1 MTHDPRFP
9 LEDFEEEPI
18 EVEVA
23 ANPRAIIEVSFDRDQ
38 IRELGREQRDTGV
51 LPTTFIREYTL
62 EAIRAKRRE
71 REQGQAEVA
80 D

>member
-1 MTHDPRFP
+1 MTHDLRFP
-9 LEDFEEEPI
+9 LEDFEDEPI

-23 ANPRAIIEVSFDRDQ
+23 PDPRAIVEVAFSRDQ
-38 IRELGREQRDTGV
+38 VRELGQEQRDTGV
-51 LPTTFIREYTL
+51 LPTTFIRDYTL
-62 EAIRAKRRE
+62 EAIRAKRRN

>member
-9 LEDFEEEPI
+9 LEDFEDEPI

-23 ANPRAIIEVSFDRDQ
+23 DNPGALIEVRFSREEV
-38 IRELGREQRDTGV
+38 RELCEEERATDTSLIQLVHDLALAG
-51 LPTTFIREYTL
+51 
-62 EAIRAKRRE
+62 IRANRRQ
-71 REQGQAEVA
+71 REIGQAEVA

>member
-1 MTHDPRFP
+1 MTHDLRFP
-9 LEDFEEEPI
+9 LEDFEDEPI

-23 ANPRAIIEVSFDRDQ
+23 ADPRAIVEVAFSRDQ
-38 IRELGREQRDTGV
+38 VRELGQEQRDTGV
-51 LPTTFIREYTL
+51 LPTTFIRDYTL
-62 EAIRAKRRE
+62 EAIRAKRRN

>member
-9 LEDFEEEPI
+9 LEDFEDEPI

-23 ANPRAIIEVSFDRDQ
+23 ANPGAIIQVRFNRDEV
-38 IRELGREQRDTGV
+38 RELSQEQQETGV

-62 EAIRAKRRE
+62 EMIRARWRE
-71 REQGQAEVA
+71 REASQADVA